1 MTDIKQQIATQ
12 LQAYSSLDA
21 LKTAVR
27 EWVITSDGSLDALTA
42 VLSTHHN
49 ESYNLSADDWQQ
61 LYEQGLTFNNEDET
75 REEDMGRLQRYRETG
90 YGIPHEQV
98 AAWLDSVGTDR
109 ELPCP
114 E

>member
-1 MTDIKQQIATQ
+1 MTDIRQQIATQ
-12 LQAYSSLDA
+12 LETYSSLDA

-27 EWVITSDGSLDALTA
+27 EWVNTSDGSLDALITA
-42 VLSTHHN
+42 LSTYQD
-49 ESYNLSADDWQQ
+49 EGYNLSGDDWQQ
-61 LYEQGLTFNNEDET
+61 LQEQDLTFKSDDAT
-75 REEDMGRLQRYRETG
+75 REEDIHRLQRYRETG

-98 AAWLDSVGTDR
+98 AAWLESVGTNR

>member
-12 LQAYSSLDA
+12 LEAYNSLDA
-21 LKTAVR
+21 LKIAVR
-27 EWVITSDGSLDALTA
+27 EWVDTSDGSLDALKTA
-42 VLSTHHN
+42 LSIHHD
-49 ESYNLSADDWQQ
+49 EGYNLSESDWQQ
-61 LYEQGLTFNNEDET
+61 LHEQGLMFTNDDAT
-75 REEDMGRLQRYRETG
+75 KEEDMRRLQRYRETG

-98 AAWLDSVGTDR
+98 AVWLDSVGTNR

>member
-12 LQAYSSLDA
+12 LEAYSSLDA

-49 ESYNLSADDWQQ
+49 ESYNLTAA
-61 LYEQGLTFNNEDET
+61 
-75 REEDMGRLQRYRETG
+75 RI
-90 YGIPHEQV
+90 YGAKIRQKV
-98 AAWLDSVGTDR
+98 LISTYTS
-109 ELPCP
+109 
-114 E
+114 